1 MPAAEVR
8 AVPVLAQGAGELP
21 GKDELVA
28 RPAARPEVLGV
39 VTLAEDSAVK
49 NAVCQINLQ
58 RKKSLVI
65 GSIAMKAACFYVPK
79 VPRMWSR

>member
-28 RPAARPEVLGV
+28 RSAARPEVLGV

-49 NAVCQINLQ
+49 NAVCQINL
-58 RKKSLVI
+58 
-65 GSIAMKAACFYVPK
+65 
-79 VPRMWSR
+79 